1 LDDLGAGVP
10 LVALYVFVTH
20 AVIDDARLVESYM
33 RVIKGPGSL
42 EQSTVVFMVDQ
53 SLHVLTLFALALLIG

>member
-1 LDDLGAGVP
+1 VYSTSASGA
-10 LVALYVFVTH
+10 A
-20 AVIDDARLVESYM
+20 S